1 MIGILLPVH
10 NEEKLLGAC
19 LESLL
24 LASRHPGL
32 NGEPVTILVVLD
44 SCTDHSAN
52 IALEHGV
59 ITLALKARNVGQARA
74 AGARYLLAH
83 GARWLA
89 STDGDSNVAADWLV
103 EQLALDADA
112 VCGTITLA
120 MQNNGLSAT
129 AQTLFEQHYQ
139 HREGHRHIHGANLG
153 VSASAYLRAGGFPF
167 LTCHEDVHL
176 VRQLERSGARIAWS
190 CRPQVT
196 TSTRLDP
203 RASGGFG
210 DYLRLLSEGSSESGH

>member
-1 MIGILLPVH
+1 MIGILIPVH

-24 LASRHPGL
+24 QASRHPGL

-44 SCTDHSAN
+44 SCTDHSAD
-52 IALEHGV
+52 IALQHGV
-59 ITLALKARNVGQARA
+59 ITLDLSARNVGQARA
-74 AGARYLLAH
+74 AGAHYLLSH

-103 EQLALDADA
+103 EQLALNADA
-112 VCGTITLA
+112 VCGTITIPR
-120 MQNNGLSAT
+120 QGNGLSAKV
-129 AQTLFEQHYQ
+129 QKLFEQHYQ

-153 VSASAYLRAGGFPF
+153 ISASAYVRAGGFPF
-167 LTCHEDVHL
+167 LTCHEDVQL
-176 VRQLERSGARIAWS
+176 VRELERSGARIAWS
-190 CRPQVT
+190 CKPQVT
-196 TSTRLDP
+196 TSSRLDP

-210 DYLRLLSEGSSESGH
+210 DYLRSLSEGSAESGH